1 MFRRNYLTKQLERLT
16 VTLHRI
22 LFNKEHLPQGEVQPL
37 LEEASRHLL
46 GMNLKSLQALSSKD
60 ILELLTYNGSTDT
73 AKALVISDIF
83 ASQGEL
89 YRENGEPD
97 EAYRSH
103 VKALDLLLALQA
115 PEHVEDADVAKETAL
130 RIGQGLER
138 LRSWVLPA
146 SMQLE
151 LFAYWEE
158 QGEYAKAEDTLF
170 HYMEDHPEL
179 VTAAVAQGTLF
190 YERLLDK
197 TAEELHAGNFTR
209 EEAGEGLE
217 LLKKKLSLL

>member
-1 MFRRNYLTKQLERLT
+1 MFRRNRFTKQLERLT
-16 VTLHRI
+16 LTLHRI

-60 ILELLTYNGSTDT
+60 ILELMTYNGSTDT

-89 YRENGEPD
+89 YRQNSELE
-97 EAYRSH
+97 EAYHSH
-103 VKALDLLLALQA
+103 VKSLDLLLALQT
-115 PEHVEDADVAKETAL
+115 PPHTEDADVAKEAVL
-130 RIGQGLER
+130 RIGQELER
-138 LRSWVLPA
+138 LQAWVLPA
-146 SMQLE
+146 DMQLQ

-179 VTAAVAQGTLF
+179 VTVAGAQGSLF

-197 TAEELHAGNFTR
+197 AEDELHAGNFSR
-209 EEAGEGLE
+209 VEAEEGLE
-217 LLKKKLSLL
+217 LLKKKLSSL